1 MAGSFIWRLFLRV
14 SERLVEVPPTS
25 GCNIDIQGRFSVFEL
40 FIGEVMGRETGRP
53 ITKLH

>member
-25 GCNIDIQGRFSVFEL
+25 GCNIDIQGRFSVCEL
-40 FIGEVMGRETGRP
+40 FIGEVMGRETGRL